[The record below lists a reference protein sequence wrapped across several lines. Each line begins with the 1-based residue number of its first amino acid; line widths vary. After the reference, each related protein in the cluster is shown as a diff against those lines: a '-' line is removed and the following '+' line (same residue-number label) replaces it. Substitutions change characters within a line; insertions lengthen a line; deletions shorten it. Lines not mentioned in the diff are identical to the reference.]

1 MRFSLKWTSVENW
14 LSVIGATFVG
24 GATGYVE
31 ANLSA
36 GLSGATPW
44 KQIVIG
50 AGVMGVIALIHL
62 AQIPKLSSSS
72 SAADDTIPP
81 TDNDAPPAPPTAPAV
96 AS

>member
-1 MRFSLKWTSVENW
+1 MKFSLKWTSIENW

-31 ANLSA
+31 ANLQA

-44 KQIVIG
+44 KQIAIG
-50 AGVMGVIALIHL
+50 AGVMGVVAVVHL
-62 AQIPKLSSSS
+62 AQIPKSSPSS

-81 TDNDAPPAPPTAPAV
+81 TAPPTAPAT